1 MSRLLASQVSPK
13 YKIIVFHFSNTTKVQ
28 GGIGVALLLVEAGGR
43 MSTKGVYT
51 ALSGAIA
58 QGQRLDTIANNIANV
73 NTPSFKKDQQVFRE
87 YLTAYEKPSDVIQV
101 PKVPASIESFYDNQ
115 GADRGYVDGSGTYTD
130 FSQGTLKPTG
140 NKLDLA
146 LEGDAFY
153 EVLTPQGVR
162 YTRNGSFAIDAEG
175 RLVTKGGHPVLKKGT
190 EDASSRTITVTN
202 PNFTVS
208 SNGDLYVEGNSLAGL
223 SIVNIG
229 QKEAL
234 LKTGNSLYSLKETF
248 DAKISPN
255 VEGKVH
261 QGFIENSNVNVI
273 QEMTD
278 MIAATRAFD
287 STQRAIKAY
296 DQMDEQ
302 VNTIPKF

>member
-1 MSRLLASQVSPK
+1 
-13 YKIIVFHFSNTTKVQ
+13 
-28 GGIGVALLLVEAGGR
+28 

-51 ALSGAIA
+51 ALSGAVA
-58 QGQRLDTIANNIANV
+58 QSQRLDTIANNIANV

-115 GADRGYVDGSGTYTD
+115 AADRGYVDGSGTYTD

-140 NKLDLA
+140 NKLDMA

-162 YTRNGSFAIDAEG
+162 YTRNGAFAIDAEG
-175 RLVTKGGHPVLKKGT
+175 KLVTKNGHQVLKKGT
-190 EDASSRTITVTN
+190 EDPQTRVLKITKPDV
-202 PNFTVS
+202 TVS
-208 SNGDLYVEGNSLAGL
+208 LSGDIYVDGESVGAL
-223 SIVNIG
+223 SIVNVG

-234 LKTGNSLYSLKETF
+234 QKVGNSLYGLKETF
-248 DAKISPN
+248 DPKLSTN
-255 VEGKVH
+255 SDGKVH
-261 QGFIENSNVNVI
+261 QGFVENSNVNVI

-278 MIAATRAFD
+278 MIAATRVFD

-296 DQMDEQ
+296 DQMDEH